1 MGMQETTATTAPSQ
15 PSRRSRLLRRL
26 RDHQP
31 GADRLAAGGSL
42 RGLLLRRLR
51 DGIIVLL
58 LVVTVIFFLAHV
70 VGNPALVFAPVDATD
85 EHIAEIHRQFGLDRP
100 VAERY
105 WEYLV
110 GLAQL
115 DFGESTWQQRPAI
128 EAVMEALPATIYL
141 TVVGLGAAAVLGVI
155 PGIVAGARARKPF
168 DKASNLLS
176 VTALSVPNFWLGLL
190 LILLFGVQLGWLP
203 TSGRFETASIVMPA
217 ATLGIVHGGRI
228 YQLVRSATYEE
239 MSKPYVTVARSKGLT
254 EWDILRRHVVRNT
267 GVTTATIVG
276 WEYVRMWGGAVFA
289 IEYVFAWPGV
299 GLLTIDAAH
308 RQDFFVLQASVIIA
322 GAFVIFSNLLIDLG
336 YQFIDRRITA
346 S

>member
-1 MGMQETTATTAPSQ
+1 MGMQETTATSARSQ
-15 PSRRSRLLRRL
+15 PAGRSRLLRGL

-51 DGIIVLL
+51 DGVIVIIVLL

-128 EAVMEALPATIYL
+128 DAVMEALPATIYL

-228 YQLVRSATYEE
+228 YQLVRSATYE
-239 MSKPYVTVARSKGLT
+239 
-254 EWDILRRHVVRNT
+254 
-267 GVTTATIVG
+267 
-276 WEYVRMWGGAVFA
+276 
-289 IEYVFAWPGV
+289 
-299 GLLTIDAAH
+299 
-308 RQDFFVLQASVIIA
+308 
-322 GAFVIFSNLLIDLG
+322 
-336 YQFIDRRITA
+336 
-346 S
+346 

>member
-1 MGMQETTATTAPSQ
+1 MQTTATAPSQ
-15 PSRRSRLLRRL
+15 R
-26 RDHQP
+26 
-31 GADRLAAGGSL
+31 SL

-58 LVVTVIFFLAHV
+58 LVVTIIFFLAHV

-85 EHIAEIHRQFGLDRP
+85 EQIADIHRQFGLDRP

-105 WEYLV
+105 WEYLT
-110 GLAQL
+110 GLARL

-128 EAVMEALPATIYL
+128 KAVTEALPATIIL
-141 TVVGLGAAAVLGVI
+141 TVVGLGSAAVLGVI
-155 PGIVAGARARKPF
+155 PGVVAGARARKPF

-190 LILLFGVQLGWLP
+190 LILLFGVKLGWLP
-203 TSGRFETASIVMPA
+203 TSGRFQTGSIVLPA

-228 YQLVRSATYEE
+228 YQLVRSATFEE
-239 MSKPYVTVARSKGLT
+239 MSKPYVTVARSKGLS
-254 EWDILRRHVVRNT
+254 EWAILRRHVARNT

-299 GLLTIDAAH
+299 GLLTVNAAH
-308 RQDFFVLQASVIIA
+308 RQDFFVLQAAVIVA
-322 GAFVIFSNLLIDLG
+322 GAFVIASNLIIDMG
-336 YQFIDRRITA
+336 YQFIDRRIKA

>member
-1 MGMQETTATTAPSQ
+1 MQTTTATAAAS
-15 PSRRSRLLRRL
+15 SRW
-26 RDHQP
+26 
-31 GADRLAAGGSL
+31 SL

-51 DGIIVLL
+51 DGVVVLL

-70 VGNPALVFAPVDATD
+70 VGNPALVFAPVDADD
-85 EHIAEIHRQFGLDRP
+85 EHIARIHRQFGLDRP

-110 GLAQL
+110 GLARL

-128 EAVMEALPATIYL
+128 DAVVEALPSTVYL
-141 TVVGLGAAAVLGVI
+141 TVAGLAAAVVLGVV
-155 PGIVAGARARKPF
+155 PGVFAGARARKPF
-168 DKASNLLS
+168 DKVSNLAS

-190 LILLFGVQLGWLP
+190 LILLFAVQLGWLP
-203 TSGRFETASIVMPA
+203 TSGRLETASVILPA

-289 IEYVFAWPGV
+289 IEYVFAWPGI

-308 RQDFFVLQASVIIA
+308 RQDFFVLQAAVIIA
-322 GAFVIFSNLLIDLG
+322 GAFVIFSNLLIDMG

>member
-1 MGMQETTATTAPSQ
+1 MQTTTTTTTASSQ
-15 PSRRSRLLRRL
+15 W
-26 RDHQP
+26 
-31 GADRLAAGGSL
+31 SL

-51 DGIIVLL
+51 DGVVVLL
-58 LVVTVIFFLAHV
+58 LVVTIIFFLAHV

-85 EHIAEIHRQFGLDRP
+85 QDIADIHRQFGLDRP
-100 VAERY
+100 VGERY
-105 WEYLV
+105 WEYLT
-110 GLAQL
+110 GLARL

-128 EAVMEALPATIYL
+128 DAVTEALPSTIIL

-190 LILLFGVQLGWLP
+190 LILFFGVQLGWLP
-203 TSGRFETASIVMPA
+203 TSGRFQTGSIVLPA

-228 YQLVRSATYEE
+228 FQLVRSATFEE

-254 EWDILRRHVVRNT
+254 EWAILGRHVVRNT

-289 IEYVFAWPGV
+289 IEYVFAWPGI
-299 GLLTIDAAH
+299 GLLTINAAH
-308 RQDFFVLQASVIIA
+308 RQDFFVLQAAVIVA
-322 GAFVIFSNLLIDLG
+322 GAFVIFSNLLIDMG

>member
-1 MGMQETTATTAPSQ
+1 MQSTTATAS
-15 PSRRSRLLRRL
+15 S
-26 RDHQP
+26 
-31 GADRLAAGGSL
+31 GWSL

-51 DGIIVLL
+51 DGIVVLL

-85 EHIAEIHRQFGLDRP
+85 EHIADIRRQFGLDRP
-100 VAERY
+100 VTERY
-105 WEYLV
+105 WEYLT
-110 GLAQL
+110 GLARL

-128 EAVMEALPATIYL
+128 EAVVEALPSTIYL
-141 TVVGLGAAAVLGVI
+141 TVVGLAAAAVTGVV
-155 PGIVAGARARKPF
+155 PGIIAGARARKPF

-228 YQLVRSATYEE
+228 YQLVRSATFEE
-239 MSKPYVTVARSKGLT
+239 MSKPYVTVARSKGLS
-254 EWDILRRHVVRNT
+254 EWAILSRHVVRNT

-289 IEYVFAWPGV
+289 IEYVFAWPGI

-308 RQDFFVLQASVIIA
+308 RQDFFVLQAAVIIA
-322 GAFVIFSNLLIDLG
+322 GAFVIFSNLLIDMG

>member
-1 MGMQETTATTAPSQ
+1 MTTTTTPTASSQ
-15 PSRRSRLLRRL
+15 R
-26 RDHQP
+26 
-31 GADRLAAGGSL
+31 SL

-51 DGIIVLL
+51 DGVVVLL

-70 VGNPALVFAPVDATD
+70 VGDPALVFAPVDATD
-85 EHIAEIHRQFGLDRP
+85 EHITEIRRQFGLDRP

-110 GLAQL
+110 GLARL

-128 EAVMEALPATIYL
+128 EAVMEALPSTIYL
-141 TVVGLGAAAVLGVI
+141 TVVGIAASAVLGVV
-155 PGIVAGARARKPF
+155 PGVLAGARARTLL
-168 DKASNLLS
+168 DKGSNLLS

-203 TSGRFETASIVMPA
+203 TSGRFETASIVLPA

-228 YQLVRSATYEE
+228 YQLVRSATFEE

-299 GLLTIDAAH
+299 GQMTILAAH
-308 RQDFFVLQASVIIA
+308 RQDFFVLQAAVIIA

-336 YQFIDRRITA
+336 YQYIDRRIAA

>member
-1 MGMQETTATTAPSQ
+1 MQTTATAPPQ
-15 PSRRSRLLRRL
+15 R
-26 RDHQP
+26 
-31 GADRLAAGGSL
+31 SL

-58 LVVTVIFFLAHV
+58 LVVTIIFFLAHV

-85 EHIAEIHRQFGLDRP
+85 EQIADIHRQFGLDRP

-105 WEYLV
+105 WEYLT
-110 GLAQL
+110 GLARL

-128 EAVMEALPATIYL
+128 RAVTEALPATIIL
-141 TVVGLGAAAVLGVI
+141 TVVGLGSAAVLGVI
-155 PGIVAGARARKPF
+155 PGVVAGARARKPF

-203 TSGRFETASIVMPA
+203 TSGRFQTGSIVLPA

-228 YQLVRSATYEE
+228 YQLVRSATFEE
-239 MSKPYVTVARSKGLT
+239 MSKPYVTVARSKGLS
-254 EWDILRRHVVRNT
+254 EWAILRRHVARNT

-299 GLLTIDAAH
+299 GLLTVNAAH
-308 RQDFFVLQASVIIA
+308 RQDFFVLQAAVIVA
-322 GAFVIFSNLLIDLG
+322 GAFVIASNLIIDMG
-336 YQFIDRRITA
+336 YQFIDRRIKA

>member
-1 MGMQETTATTAPSQ
+1 MGIQETTATPPLPQ
-15 PSRRSRLLRRL
+15 SRLARLLRWL
-26 RDHQP
+26 RDLW
-31 GADRLAAGGSL
+31 GWVAGLFAGESL

-51 DGIIVLL
+51 DGVVVLL

-85 EHIAEIHRQFGLDRP
+85 EHIAKLHRQFGLDRP

-110 GLAQL
+110 DLSRL
-115 DFGESTWQQRPAI
+115 DFGESTFQQRPAI
-128 EAVMEALPATIYL
+128 DAVVEALPSTVYL
-141 TVVGLGAAAVLGVI
+141 TVVGLAAAAVLGVV

-190 LILLFGVQLGWLP
+190 LILLLGVQLGWLP

-217 ATLGIVHGGRI
+217 LTLGIVHGGRI
-228 YQLVRSATYEE
+228 FQLVRSATFEE

-254 EWDILRRHVVRNT
+254 EWNILRRHVVRNT

-299 GLLTIDAAH
+299 GLLTIEAAH
-308 RQDFFVLQASVIIA
+308 KHDFFVLQAAVIIA
-322 GAFVIFSNLLIDLG
+322 GAFVIFSNLLIDMG
-336 YQFIDRRITA
+336 YQFIDRRIAA

>member
-1 MGMQETTATTAPSQ
+1 MGMQTTTAAASA
-15 PSRRSRLLRRL
+15 PSRR
-26 RDHQP
+26 
-31 GADRLAAGGSL
+31 SL

-51 DGIIVLL
+51 DGVIVLW
-58 LVVTVIFFLAHV
+58 LVVTVIFVLAHV
-70 VGNPALVFAPVDATD
+70 VGDPALVFAPVDATD
-85 EHIAEIHRQFGLDRP
+85 EHIADLRRQFGLDRP
-100 VAERY
+100 LTERY

-110 GLAQL
+110 DLARL
-115 DFGESTWQQRPAI
+115 DFGESTFQQRPAI
-128 EAVMEALPATIYL
+128 EAVTEALPSTIYL
-141 TVVGLGAAAVLGVI
+141 TVVGIGAAAVLGVI

-168 DKASNLLS
+168 DKVSNLAS

-190 LILLFGVQLGWLP
+190 LILMFGVQLGWLP
-203 TSGRFETASIVMPA
+203 TSGRFETASIVLPA

-228 YQLVRSATYEE
+228 YQLVRSATFEE

-254 EWDILRRHVVRNT
+254 EWNILRRHVVRNT

-299 GLLTIDAAH
+299 GLVTIQAAH
-308 RQDFFVLQASVIIA
+308 NQDFFVLQAAVIIA

>member
-1 MGMQETTATTAPSQ
+1 MQTTTASP
-15 PSRRSRLLRRL
+15 PR
-26 RDHQP
+26 
-31 GADRLAAGGSL
+31 L

-51 DGIIVLL
+51 DGVIVLL
-58 LVVTVIFFLAHV
+58 LVVTIIFFLAHI

-85 EHIAEIHRQFGLDRP
+85 EQIAEIHRQFGLDRP
-100 VAERY
+100 VTERY
-105 WEYLV
+105 WEYLT
-110 GLAQL
+110 GLARL

-128 EAVMEALPATIYL
+128 DAVEEALPATIIL

-155 PGIVAGARARKPF
+155 PGVVAGARARKPF
-168 DKASNLLS
+168 DKASNFLS

-190 LILLFGVQLGWLP
+190 LILFFGVQLGWLP
-203 TSGRFETASIVMPA
+203 TSGRFQTGSIVLPA

-228 YQLVRSATYEE
+228 YQLVRSATFEE

-254 EWDILRRHVVRNT
+254 EWSILRRHVVRNT

-289 IEYVFAWPGV
+289 IEYVFAWPGL
-299 GLLTIDAAH
+299 GLLTINAAH
-308 RQDFFVLQASVIIA
+308 RQDFFVLQAAVIVA
-322 GAFVIFSNLLIDLG
+322 GAFVIFSNLLIDMV
-336 YQFIDRRITA
+336 YQFIDRRIRA

>member
-1 MGMQETTATTAPSQ
+1 MQTTTASP
-15 PSRRSRLLRRL
+15 PR
-26 RDHQP
+26 
-31 GADRLAAGGSL
+31 L

-51 DGIIVLL
+51 DGVLVLL

-85 EHIAEIHRQFGLDRP
+85 EHIAEIHRHFGLDRP
-100 VAERY
+100 VTERY
-105 WEYLV
+105 WEYLT
-110 GLAQL
+110 GLARL

-128 EAVMEALPATIYL
+128 DAVKEALPATIIL

-155 PGIVAGARARKPF
+155 PGVVAGARARKPF
-168 DKASNLLS
+168 DKASNFLS

-190 LILLFGVQLGWLP
+190 LILFFGVQLGWLP
-203 TSGRFETASIVMPA
+203 TSGRFQTGSIVLPA

-228 YQLVRSATYEE
+228 YQLVRSATFEE

-254 EWDILRRHVVRNT
+254 EWSILRRHVVRNT

-289 IEYVFAWPGV
+289 IEYVFAWPGL
-299 GLLTIDAAH
+299 GLLTINAAH
-308 RQDFFVLQASVIIA
+308 RQDFFVLQAAVIVA
-322 GAFVIFSNLLIDLG
+322 GAFVIFSNLLIDMV
-336 YQFIDRRITA
+336 YQFIDRRIRA